1 MGRQIPRVGQGAGR
15 RRARGVQPLQ
25 HAPAHAEAFAA
36 GNDGADYGM
45 QRENQSHYGRQPAA
59 VPPAVRRLQHA
70 ADRHGQ
76 RPENVPHSVERRQP
90 RLERPD
96 ASADFKPRAHAREAG
111 FHCSVPQ
118 RCEEHARRASDRPPN
133 IAVTGV

>member
-76 RPENVPHSVERRQP
+76 RPENVPHSVERRQL

-96 ASADFKPRAHAREAG
+96 AAANCKQGYVPRKARLDC
-111 FHCSVPQ
+111 FIP
-118 RCEEHARRASDRPPN
+118 
-133 IAVTGV
+133 